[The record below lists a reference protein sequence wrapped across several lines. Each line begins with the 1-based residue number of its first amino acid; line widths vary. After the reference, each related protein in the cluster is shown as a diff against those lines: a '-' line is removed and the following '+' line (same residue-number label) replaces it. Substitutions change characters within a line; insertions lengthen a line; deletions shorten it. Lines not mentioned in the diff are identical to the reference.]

1 MMRQLID
8 SKGHSL
14 LKGTVHVARHMGNL
28 RERETPLGCV
38 NSLQRGSFPGLHL
51 PSGQSPCL
59 FALANLSQA
68 PPWSAHAHLSQV
80 GYQSEGFWEE
90 QDSLWP
96 GIIL

>member
-1 MMRQLID
+1 MN
-8 SKGHSL
+8 SKGKSL
-14 LKGTVHVARHMGNL
+14 LKGKVHAARHMGDL
-28 RERETPLGCV
+28 REREMPLGSV

-59 FALANLSQA
+59 FALANLSQD
-68 PPWSAHAHLSQV
+68 PPWSMHPHLSQV
-80 GYQSEGFWEE
+80 GSQSEAFWEE

>member
-1 MMRQLID
+1 MN
-8 SKGHSL
+8 SKGKSL
-14 LKGTVHVARHMGNL
+14 LKGKVHAARHMGDL
-28 RERETPLGCV
+28 REREMPLGSV

-59 FALANLSQA
+59 FALANLSQD
-68 PPWSAHAHLSQV
+68 PSWSVHAHLSQV
-80 GYQSEGFWEE
+80 GSESEGFWEE

>member
-1 MMRQLID
+1 MN
-8 SKGHSL
+8 SKGKSL
-14 LKGTVHVARHMGNL
+14 LKGKVHAARHMGDL
-28 RERETPLGCV
+28 REREIPLGSV

-59 FALANLSQA
+59 FALANLSQD
-68 PPWSAHAHLSQV
+68 PPWSVHPHLSQV
-80 GYQSEGFWEE
+80 GSQSEAFWEE

>member
-1 MMRQLID
+1 MRQLID

-38 NSLQRGSFPGLHL
+38 NSLQRGNFPGPHL

-59 FALANLSQA
+59 LALANLSQD
-68 PPWSAHAHLSQV
+68 PSWSVHAHLSQV
-80 GYQSEGFWEE
+80 GSESEGFWEE

>member
-1 MMRQLID
+1 MN
-8 SKGHSL
+8 SKGKSL
-14 LKGTVHVARHMGNL
+14 LKGKVHAARHMGDL
-28 RERETPLGCV
+28 REREIPLGSV

-59 FALANLSQA
+59 LALANLSQD
-68 PPWSAHAHLSQV
+68 PSWSVHAHLSQV
-80 GYQSEGFWEE
+80 GSQSEGFWEE